1 MDTNVTG
8 EIVASIF
15 WVEVCMMGMQLG
27 WREGG
32 HSGHLTERG
41 DTTLSRP
48 IGAMNQF
55 DPEEGSIFL
64 RNVGVRLQ
72 E

>member
-1 MDTNVTG
+1 
-8 EIVASIF
+8 
-15 WVEVCMMGMQLG
+15 MMGMQLG